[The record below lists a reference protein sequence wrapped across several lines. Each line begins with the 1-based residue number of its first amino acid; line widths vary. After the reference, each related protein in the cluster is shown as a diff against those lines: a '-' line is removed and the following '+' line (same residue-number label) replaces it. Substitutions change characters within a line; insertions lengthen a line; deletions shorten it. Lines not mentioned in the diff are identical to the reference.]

1 MPFNNGGSTSSK
13 GYERCN
19 KKNLCILMPSNCVE
33 DNDAKEPTY
42 LWVENCPFFWFGV
55 VAIVGREDYFM

>member
-33 DNDAKEPTY
+33 DNDAKEPTC
-42 LWVENCPFFWFGV
+42 LWVENCPFSGL
-55 VAIVGREDYFM
+55 GL